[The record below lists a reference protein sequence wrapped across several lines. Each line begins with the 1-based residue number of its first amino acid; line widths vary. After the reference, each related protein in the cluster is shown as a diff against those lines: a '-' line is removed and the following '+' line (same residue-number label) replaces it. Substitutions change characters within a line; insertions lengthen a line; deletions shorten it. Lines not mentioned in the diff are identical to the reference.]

1 MRPPL
6 PEAPPAPHILTNR
19 RHPVSKSTLP
29 RAKGPISG
37 YCWAEHTGTHVHCT
51 EPVGHSG
58 RHWHPYSKTSW

>member
-1 MRPPL
+1 VSDRQAVENGV
-6 PEAPPAPHILTNR
+6 EAGQAM
-19 RHPVSKSTLP
+19 SKSTLP
-29 RAKGPISG
+29 RLSGRISN